1 MEYGNLNPTKIN
13 EDFNE
18 KRIEALRSFC
28 SNKASINKDSL
39 IIRENGEIVFNIP
52 IKDLY
57 ITLERRM
64 DTFYNKFIVEIDKLK
79 EQGYDMN
86 EYVDIY
92 NISTEHSEFKL
103 DVGYSYFTCMML
115 TYQKSR
121 DKLKSNT
128 KAYFD
133 FNKKIVSYIEEIK
146 KRINKYDFSIYV
158 YNAVMIGLTDPKAI
172 ESIFNKDTTYS
183 IDEAVSLVKEFAEKD
198 TYNVCR
204 DFECENIL
212 VAPTGFLRKLEKI
225 GYIEPKRDI
234 NYSPNNIK
242 ECDKDLN
249 YEERFLSTKSCV
261 SAYYY
266 GLIDLEHLKRNFV
279 VADLFDE
286 KFLVKTD
293 DLTLI
298 SSKGKNISFLD
309 NEDEE
314 IDYKEHGKMLMEI
327 IDEVNP
333 ETTYPVGFWNYY
345 INDIL
350 SIEDMKKLIEE
361 GFIDVKE
368 VLTKFLRTHKLAQEL
383 EENNEEKKNENINK
397 PKKEIDYIF
406 DEDKTYK
413 LFNSDIMIYYYSSKN
428 IEYIKDIHR
437 EYIHKYLKKYY
448 QKNGKDISY
457 EFMKSAL
464 NVFEEYKFNEDL
476 KADMLK
482 RLYND
487 NIIHASDLKN
497 EKISNSVIELLIEQ
511 EKDNNSAI
519 IDLYNNNL
527 IEQDKILEEFDEKKV
542 LDLINEGMN
551 INVIVGFYSSNEIID
566 MLINE
571 NKDKKITRICDL
583 SFLRNEINIEK
594 IKQMYQP
601 LRINTMELDKSSS
614 IIDKLTYDNLNTLV
628 TYGILTEEEA
638 DEIDQ
643 EYDYKLKIDMLIE
656 NGLIVGDIN
665 GAKVD
670 RNEGEGT
677 QIKNSNYGPGKMD
690 DNDKQSLYLAL
701 DDEYIELTLAS
712 VVLKNYNLVIMPKLK
727 IAIMEPNDEGEGAS
741 YIMSIKLAL
750 DQISNNQINTEEKK
764 EDPLKAYR
772 NRTGIRSIPSME
784 TANHVENW
792 GYNIVKK
799 MKKIHPNIE
808 SLMYSKD
815 DEKQKELH
823 RNNIIKLQ
831 QRIFDRY
838 LETKIENKKL
848 IK

>member
-1 MEYGNLNPTKIN
+1 MEYGNLNPTNFN

-18 KRIEALRSFC
+18 KRKKALSSFC

-39 IIRENGEIVFNIP
+39 IIRENGKIVFNIP
-52 IKDLY
+52 IRDLY
-57 ITLERRM
+57 ITLEKRM
-64 DTFYNKFIVEIDKLK
+64 DFFYNKFIEKIDKLK
-79 EQGYDMN
+79 EQGYDLN
-86 EYVDIY
+86 EYIDIY
-92 NISTEHSEFKL
+92 NISTAYSGPKL
-103 DVGYSYFTCMML
+103 DVGYSYFTSMIL

-133 FNKKIVSYIEEIK
+133 FNKKIASYIEEIK

-158 YNAVMIGLTDPKAI
+158 HNAVMMGLIDSKAI

-204 DFECENIL
+204 DFECESIL
-212 VAPTGFLRKLEKI
+212 IAPTEFLRKLEKI
-225 GYIEPKRDI
+225 GYIEPKADI
-234 NYSPNNIK
+234 NYSANTIK
-242 ECDKDLN
+242 GCDKDLN

-266 GLIDLEHLKRNFV
+266 GLIDLEHLKRNFNV
-279 VADLFDE
+279 VDLFDK

-293 DLTLI
+293 DLTLVNSEGI
-298 SSKGKNISFLD
+298 NISFLD

-327 IDEVNP
+327 INEVNP
-333 ETTYPVGFWNYY
+333 ETTYSVGFWNYY

-361 GFIDVKE
+361 GYIDVKE

-397 PKKEIDYIF
+397 PQKEIDYIF

-413 LFNSDIMIYYYSSKN
+413 LFDSDIMIYYYSSKN
-428 IEYIKDIHR
+428 IEYIQDIHR

-448 QKNGKDISY
+448 QKNGKDISH
-457 EFMKSAL
+457 EFMQSAL
-464 NVFEEYKFNEDL
+464 NVFEECKFSEDL

-482 RLYND
+482 RLYDD
-487 NIIHASDLKN
+487 NIIHACDLKN

-601 LRINTMELDKSSS
+601 LQINTMELDKSSN

-677 QIKNSNYGPGKMD
+677 QIKNSNYGPGKID

-712 VVLKNYNLVIMPKLK
+712 DVLKNYNLVIMPKLK

-750 DQISNNQINTEEKK
+750 DQISNNQINAEEKK

-815 DEKQKELH
+815 DENQKELR
-823 RNNIIKLQ
+823 RNNIRKLQ
-831 QRIFDRY
+831 ERIFNRY
-838 LETKIENKKL
+838 LETKIENKKW